1 MIIFHIISHFDLGGA
16 ERIAANIAES
26 NNPKFEYHLIEVE
39 KSKGEY
45 RDDFLNELR
54 IHKVKLH
61 ISPIKSRKFAILL
74 FPFWFISIYL
84 KYKPTVIHSHTEI
97 PDLSIFLTYKLFGRL
112 MRNVRFVRTIHNTE
126 LWTGWKKI
134 GKYVEKFFIEK
145 KANIAISLST
155 QKNYEDNYGEKPAII
170 YNGVADVEQKTFA
183 EIANGRLNIL
193 FAGRLEYQKGVDE
206 LIQIIEHYKNDN
218 RFFFYVVG
226 NGSKEEELKHR
237 LRGINNVKYY
247 PKIYKLSSYLFSF
260 DYLLMPSNFEGLSL
274 MSIEASMAKLPVIIN
289 DCLGL
294 KDTLP
299 EQWPLKVKN
308 NELSAYYNIFDHLHD
323 INRTEVGKQSY
334 EFVKQHFTIKKMR
347 ENYESLYLS

>member
-1 MIIFHIISHFDLGGA
+1 MGQTIIFHIISHFDLGGA

-97 PDLSIFLTYKLFGRL
+97 PDLSIFLAYKLFGRL

-134 GKYVEKFFIEK
+134 GKYGHSF
-145 KANIAISLST
+145 NIPWIKS
-155 QKNYEDNYGEKPAII
+155 
-170 YNGVADVEQKTFA
+170 
-183 EIANGRLNIL
+183 IAC
-193 FAGRLEYQKGVDE
+193 
-206 LIQIIEHYKNDN
+206 
-218 RFFFYVVG
+218 
-226 NGSKEEELKHR
+226 S
-237 LRGINNVKYY
+237 
-247 PKIYKLSSYLFSF
+247 
-260 DYLLMPSNFEGLSL
+260 
-274 MSIEASMAKLPVIIN
+274 
-289 DCLGL
+289 
-294 KDTLP
+294 
-299 EQWPLKVKN
+299 
-308 NELSAYYNIFDHLHD
+308 
-323 INRTEVGKQSY
+323 
-334 EFVKQHFTIKKMR
+334 
-347 ENYESLYLS
+347 